1 MLLGQALMLLIL
13 PLLEFLPILF
23 LLREYFFLLLL
34 IFPIHFWVARIR
46 SAGPIRRRKV
56 ARMDGST
63 NVVISRT
70 IVRPVAVRPIII
82 RRTLIWVFWTRSRR
96 IVPRLISRTICAA
109 IIRGRITRP
118 WRFRRH
124 NCRVVKYS
132 RLRCRCD
139 RRLSHIRGSPLLR
152 IASRRLRM
160 LSLNRDRGKVS
171 LTRYSLLLRSRT
183 RVDPAIAAVVADVVH
198 VVVDYR
204 CVVNVV
210 DLSNVHIV
218 HRTVIEE
225 ASVLPTSAFIT
236 LTEKIGRAHV

>member
-1 MLLGQALMLLIL
+1 M
-13 PLLEFLPILF
+13 
-23 LLREYFFLLLL
+23 
-34 IFPIHFWVARIR
+34 
-46 SAGPIRRRKV
+46 
-56 ARMDGST
+56 
-63 NVVISRT
+63 
-70 IVRPVAVRPIII
+70 
-82 RRTLIWVFWTRSRR
+82 
-96 IVPRLISRTICAA
+96 ICAA
-109 IIRGRITRP
+109 IGGGRIRRP

-132 RLRCRCD
+132 RLRCRRD

-152 IASRRLRM
+152 ISARCLRM

-210 DLSNVHIV
+210 NLANVHIV
-218 HRTVIEE
+218 HGALLEE
-225 ASVLPTSAFIT
+225 ATVLPTSAFIT
-236 LTEKIGRAHV
+236 LTEIAETVTDPAVETYLLAPVTHVTNKTFPPPAPIA